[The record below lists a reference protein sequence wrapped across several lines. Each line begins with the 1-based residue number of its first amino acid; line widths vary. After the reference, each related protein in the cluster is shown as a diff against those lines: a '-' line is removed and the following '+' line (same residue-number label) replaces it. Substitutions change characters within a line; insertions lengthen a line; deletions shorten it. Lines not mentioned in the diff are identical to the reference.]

1 MRYSIVCNEPWASWD
16 PSLAADDAEGTY
28 LAHAYGLESEQWA
41 LVCRV
46 FPHRTESPADW
57 KNPRSNVPALVLVG
71 GADPQ
76 DPIDNIAAIRAT
88 MPRARIL
95 VAPGQGHGV
104 GQLP

>member
-1 MRYSIVCNEPWASWD
+1 VGELGPLTGGRRRRGHVPRSS
-16 PSLAADDAEGTY
+16 
-28 LAHAYGLESEQWA
+28 YGLESEQWA